1 MIVLC
6 DPYLKYYWSH
16 DNDTVSGMEYRDST
30 AISKVYMKRVDLR
43 ARPEGGRVFSLAPR
57 RLDSFAVASNMFTT
71 GLRSLSVRRFFRCCH
86 AVCSCQLTAE
96 RFNCKLCSVE
106 SRNRYR
112 HVVSLHRDISR
123 YIDTS
128 SILVAKR

>member
-1 MIVLC
+1 
-6 DPYLKYYWSH
+6 
-16 DNDTVSGMEYRDST
+16 MEYRDST

-112 HVVSLHRDISR
+112 HVTIRCGIVAPR
-123 YIDTS
+123 YIAIYRYLFDTGS
-128 SILVAKR
+128 ETLVLTILVEVSTVSHNTSL